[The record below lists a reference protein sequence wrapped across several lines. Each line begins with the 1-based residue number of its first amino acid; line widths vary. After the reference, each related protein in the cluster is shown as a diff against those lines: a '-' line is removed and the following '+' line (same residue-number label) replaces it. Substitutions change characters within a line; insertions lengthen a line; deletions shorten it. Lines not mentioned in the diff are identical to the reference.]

1 MPSSLRT
8 AFRDSRLFHWYKN
21 VAAPIE
27 YRIWRL
33 RGSPGPKMPHLL
45 KQRAIQEHARAYG
58 LPVLVETGTNY
69 AHMIYVQRGHFREI
83 YSIELDPH
91 KVASARRKFAGDPRI
106 HILEGDSGV
115 VLPELLPNLPGRCLF
130 WLDGHDFELS
140 TPVKLELDALFRDA
154 GRDHV
159 ILIDDA
165 NWFNGAGGYPTL
177 EQLRQRV
184 AREYPGRQMEVSDNI
199 IRICKPHVAGPR
211 EA

>member
-27 YRIWRL
+27 YRLWRL
-33 RGSPGPKMPHLL
+33 GGSPGPKMPHLL
-45 KQRAIQEHARAYG
+45 KQCVIQEYARAYD

-69 AHMIYVQRGHFREI
+69 AHMIYAQRGCFREI
-83 YSIELDPH
+83 YSIELDSH
-91 KVASARRKFAGDPRI
+91 KVASARRKFAGDPSI

-115 VLPELLPNLPGRCLF
+115 VLPGLLPKLRDRCLF

-154 GRDHV
+154 GRDHA

-165 NWFNGAGGYPTL
+165 NWFNGTGGYPTMEEL
-177 EQLRQRV
+177 QQRV
-184 AREYPGRQMEVSDNI
+184 ARECPGLQMEVKDNI
-199 IRICKPHVAGPR
+199 IRICKPRMPAPK
-211 EA
+211 